1 MAIIKSAQKRVGI
14 SRKKTL
20 QNRIL
25 KSRLKTAI
33 KKFEHTVATG
43 EDENVVQKLSATQKL
58 IDQSAAKG
66 IIHKNKAARE
76 KSRLAKLV
84 NVSIENTSMES

>member
-1 MAIIKSAQKRVGI
+1 MAIIKSAQKRVRI
-14 SRKKTL
+14 SKKKTF
-20 QNRIL
+20 QNRVL

-43 EDENVVQKLSATQKL
+43 EDENIDQKLSATQKL
-58 IDQSAAKG
+58 IDQSVAKG

-84 NVSIENTSMES
+84 NLSMES